1 MKQRPILW
9 VLLFSFSAL
18 FWATTA
24 SAQSV
29 SGKLTGKVTD
39 AETGEPLIRA
49 SVRIEGTKI
58 GAVTDLEG
66 NYTILNVPV
75 GVYRVKASYIGYTEM
90 VVEGVKITSNLTT
103 RLNFALS
110 TRAKET
116 AVIDVIADR
125 PLIEPSATTKT
136 MVISSEQIQN
146 SPLRGVQGFV
156 GLQAGVIQPEGSGTI
171 YMRGGRAGEVAFYVD
186 GILQNNPLN
195 NGFAGNVSNDALQ
208 EIVVLSSFDAEFGN
222 AGSGIVT
229 TTTKDPSTD
238 KYSINTHLI
247 TDAFLPKR
255 PFGTNQFGGYGY
267 NLGNISVGGP
277 LIPGFKDLSFY
288 GLIEYQN
295 LEDRDPRQGF
305 GLLPGNDLEQFN
317 GVYKL
322 RYELGNG
329 IDLKFGGNFTRTA
342 SRNANDGGRLNPR
355 AAITENSEFIRD
367 ENGNIIDIGFFDR
380 DGIPGTNTAHQQ
392 RVESAVDQVYLRYT
406 QALTAKSY
414 FTIQG
419 QFLRQFTET
428 MDHTFRRDFYS
439 YKAQLDS
446 VPSAFDA
453 FGFFINTGRPL
464 RGYSRELIQYFEV
477 RGDFETQIN
486 EHNLKAGG
494 QFRYHTYKFGFFDPS
509 VDPRATVNTLN
520 FIGYTPED
528 FGFAPLTTW
537 YNSFTSTNRRLDP
550 ETGMPLV
557 VGGQRVRD
565 SEIFDPRVDAT
576 RHPIIASAYIKD
588 RYGIKDFNVNVGL
601 RFDYLDANTQA
612 INLANPLKNDGSI
625 NFGNNRT
632 IFVLQ
637 PRISFSFPVSEQTVF
652 HAQYGRFAQMPQL
665 QFLYD
670 SRNTSAQRL
679 RGQGIGRNP
688 NLEAEITNSYEVGFQ
703 QMLGDATSIDV
714 TAFYKETS
722 NLLQTIRIVLDNGF
736 VLNYFGNADFGT
748 IRGLDVTL
756 RSNRFNNVN
765 LSAAYTL
772 QFAAGTNTDP
782 TRFAEFYRRNSDAET
797 APTAIAA
804 LDFDQRHTGNIQVDY
819 RVGLNDKSMPEVL
832 RGFGAN
838 LLIRFNSGNAYTPQ
852 FADYDPVTQSGVSVS
867 RAFKNTAYTP
877 WVFRVDLRLDKDFRL
892 FDKLNTK
899 VYLWALN
906 LLGNENVVNV
916 YATTGQPDNG
926 GWSQTAEFKQNFE
939 STILGRIASFART
952 PERDAEIEKKYRE
965 HYRARERSPFFY
977 GTAQQIRLGLMLGF

>member
-9 VLLFSFSAL
+9 VLLLSAL
-18 FWATTA
+18 FSATTA
-24 SAQSV
+24 LAQSV

-49 SVRIEGTKI
+49 SVRVEGTKI

-75 GVYRVKASYIGYTEM
+75 GVYRVKTSYIGYTD
-90 VVEGVKITSNLTT
+90 VTVEGVKITSNLTT
-103 RLNFALS
+103 RLDFSLG
-110 TRAKET
+110 TKAKET

-171 YMRGGRAGEVAFYVD
+171 YMRGGRSGEVAFYVD

-229 TTTKDPSTD
+229 TTTKDASTD

-247 TDAFLPKR
+247 SDAFLPKR
-255 PFGTNQFGGYGY
+255 SFGTNQFGGYGY

-295 LEDRDPRQGF
+295 LTDRDPRQGF
-305 GLLPGNDLEQFN
+305 GVLPGNDLEQFN

-342 SRNANDGGRLNPR
+342 SRNANDQGQLNQR
-355 AAITENSEFIRD
+355 SAITENSDFIRD

-392 RVESAVDQVYLRYT
+392 RDETSVDQVYLRYT

-428 MDHTFRRDFYS
+428 MDNTFRRDFHS

-509 VDPRATVNTLN
+509 VDPRATVNTIN

-528 FGFAPLTTW
+528 FGFEPLTTW
-537 YNSFTSTNRRLDP
+537 YNSFTSTNRQLDP
-550 ETGMPLV
+550 VTGMPLV
-557 VGGQRVRD
+557 VGGERVRD
-565 SEIFDPRVDAT
+565 SNIFDPRVDGT
-576 RHPIIASAYIKD
+576 RNPIVASAYIKD
-588 RYGIKDFNVNVGL
+588 RYGIKDFNMNVGL

-612 INLANPLKNDGSI
+612 INLENPLNDDGSI

-688 NLEAEITNSYEVGFQ
+688 NLEAEITDSYEIGFQ

-748 IRGLDVTL
+748 IRGLDVTI
-756 RSNRFNNVN
+756 RSNRFNNLN

-772 QFAAGTNTDP
+772 QFAGGTNTDP
-782 TRFAEFYRRNSDAET
+782 TRFAEFFRRNSDAES
-797 APTAIAA
+797 APTAISA

-819 RVGLNDKSMPEVL
+819 RIGLNDKSMPEVL

-838 LLIRFNSGNAYTPQ
+838 LLVRFNSGNAFTPV
-852 FADYDPVTQSGVSVS
+852 FAEFDPVTQSGVSVA

-877 WVFRVDLRLDKDFRL
+877 WIFRVDLRVDKDFRL

-916 YATTGQPDNG
+916 YRTTGQPDNG
-926 GWSQTAEFKQNFE
+926 GWSETAEFRQDFE

-952 PERDAEIEKKYRE
+952 PERDAEIERKYRE
-965 HYRARERSPFFY
+965 HYRARERNPFFF
-977 GTAQQIRLGLMLGF
+977 GAAQQIRLGLMLGF

>member
-9 VLLFSFSAL
+9 LFVIIAL
-18 FWATTA
+18 FCATPL
-24 SAQSV
+24 SAQSIA
-29 SGKLTGKVTD
+29 GKLTGKVTD
-39 AETGEPLIRA
+39 SETGEPLIRA
-49 SVRIEGTKI
+49 SVRVEGTKI

-66 NYTILNVPV
+66 NYTILNVPT
-75 GVYRVKASYIGYTEM
+75 GVYRVRASYIGYTD
-90 VVEGVKITSNLTT
+90 VSVEGVKITSNLTT
-103 RLNFALS
+103 RLDFSLG
-110 TRAKET
+110 TKAKET
-116 AVIDVIADR
+116 DVVVVSADR
-125 PLIEPSATTKT
+125 PLVEPSATTKT

-156 GLQAGVIQPEGSGTI
+156 GLQAGVIQPEGTNTI
-171 YMRGGRAGEVAFYVD
+171 FMRGGRSGEVAFYVD

-208 EIVVLSSFDAEFGN
+208 EIVVLSSFDAEYGN
-222 AGSGIVT
+222 AASGIVT
-229 TTTKDPSTD
+229 TTTKDASTD
-238 KYSINTHLI
+238 KYTGNVHFI
-247 TDAFLPKR
+247 TDAFMPKR
-255 PFGTNQFGGYGY
+255 AFGTNQFGGYGY

-305 GLLPGNDLEQFN
+305 GVLPGNDLEQFN

-329 IDLKFGGNFTRTA
+329 IDLKLGGNFTRTA
-342 SRNANDGGRLNPR
+342 SRAFDEARGGVRENAEFVRDAQGNLIDYKFVDLDGQL
-355 AAITENSEFIRD
+355 
-367 ENGNIIDIGFFDR
+367 
-380 DGIPGTNTAHQQ
+380 GTNTAHQQ
-392 RVESAVDQVYLRYT
+392 RTETSVDQVYLRYT

-414 FTIQG
+414 FTVQG

-428 MDHTFRRDFYS
+428 MDNTFRRDFHS

-453 FGFFINTGRPL
+453 FGLFINAGRPL
-464 RGYSRELIQYFEV
+464 RGYQRELIQYFEV
-477 RGDFETQIN
+477 RGDFETQLN
-486 EHNLKAGG
+486 EHNIKAGG
-494 QFRYHTYKFGFFDPS
+494 QFRYHTYKFGSFDPS
-509 VDPRATVNTLN
+509 VDPRANVNGIN

-528 FGFAPLTTW
+528 FGFEPLTTW
-537 YNSFTSTNRRLDP
+537 YNSPINKNRQVDP
-550 ETGMPLV
+550 VTGMPLLV
-557 VGGQRVRD
+557 DGLRVRD
-565 SEIFDPRVDAT
+565 STRLFDSRLDGV
-576 RHPIIASAYIKD
+576 RNPIIASAYIKD
-588 RYGIKDFNVNVGL
+588 RYGIKDFNMNIGL
-601 RFDYLDANTQA
+601 RFDYLNANTVGLNVQNP
-612 INLANPLKNDGSI
+612 INQQDGSA
-625 NFGNNRT
+625 NFEGNRT

-670 SRNTSAQRL
+670 SRNQSAQRL
-679 RGQGIGRNP
+679 NGQGIARNP
-688 NLEAEITNSYEVGFQ
+688 NLEAEITDSYEIGFQ

-714 TAFYKETS
+714 TAFYKETQ
-722 NLLQTIRIVLDNGF
+722 NLIQTIRTVLDNGF
-736 VLNYFGNADFGT
+736 VLNYFGNFDFGT
-748 IRGLDVTL
+748 IRGLDVTI
-756 RSNRFNNVN
+756 RSNRFNNLN

-772 QFAAGTNTDP
+772 QFAGGTNTST
-782 TRFAEFYRRNSDAET
+782 TRLAEFFRRNSDADA

-804 LDFDQRHTGNIQVDY
+804 LDFDQRHTGNVQVDY
-819 RVGLNDKSMPEVL
+819 RVGLDDKSMPEVL

-838 LLIRFNSGNAYTPQ
+838 LLVRFNSGNAYTPVIPN
-852 FADYDPVTQSGVSVS
+852 FDPVTQSGVSQS
-867 RAFKNTAYTP
+867 SAFKNTSYTP
-877 WVFRVDLRLDKDFRL
+877 WIFRVDLRVDKDFRL

-926 GWSQTAEFKQNFE
+926 GWSETAEFRENFKT
-939 STILGRIASFART
+939 TILGRLSASART
-952 PERDAEIEKKYRE
+952 PERDAEIERKYRE
-965 HYRARERSPFFY
+965 QYRVRERNPFFF
-977 GTAQQIRLGLMLGF
+977 GTAQQIRLGFMLGF

>member
-9 VLLFSFSAL
+9 LVLIGTLLCVSSAR
-18 FWATTA
+18 
-24 SAQSV
+24 AQSV
-29 SGKLTGKVTD
+29 SGKLTGKVID
-39 AETGEPLIRA
+39 AETKEPLIRA

-66 NYTILNVPV
+66 NYIILNVPV
-75 GVYRVKASYIGYTEM
+75 GVYRVRASYIGYTD
-90 VVEGVKITSNLTT
+90 VTVEGVKITSNLTT
-103 RLNFALS
+103 RLDFSLG
-110 TRAKET
+110 TKAKET

-125 PLIEPSATTKT
+125 PLVEPSATTKT
-136 MVISSEQIQN
+136 MIISNEQIMN
-146 SPLRGVQGFV
+146 SPVRGVQGFV
-156 GLQAGVIQPEGSGTI
+156 GLQAGVIQPEGSSTI

-208 EIVVLSSFDAEFGN
+208 EIVVQSSFDAEFGN
-222 AGSGIVT
+222 AASGIVT
-229 TTTKDPSTD
+229 STTRDPSTD
-238 KYSINTHLI
+238 KYTGNVHLI

-255 PFGTNQFGGYGY
+255 AYGTNQFGGYGY

-277 LIPGFKDLSFY
+277 LIPGFRDLSFY

-305 GLLPGNDLEQFN
+305 GVLPGNDLQQWN

-329 IDLKFGGNFTRTA
+329 IDLKLGGNFTRTA
-342 SRNANDGGRLNPR
+342 SRSANDGSNQLDTR
-355 AAITENSEFIRD
+355 AAITENSDFVRD
-367 ENGNIIDIGFFDR
+367 EQGNIIDYSFVDR
-380 DGIPGTNTAHQQ
+380 DGIAGTNTAHME
-392 RVESAVDQVYLRYT
+392 RTETAVDQVYLRYT

-419 QFLRQFTET
+419 QFLRQFTER
-428 MDHTFRRDFYS
+428 MDNTFRRDFHS

-453 FGFFINTGRPL
+453 FGLFINTGRPL
-464 RGYSRELIQYFEV
+464 RRYQRELIQYFEV
-477 RGDFETQIN
+477 RGDFETQVS
-486 EHNLKAGG
+486 EHNIKAGG
-494 QFRYHTYKFGFFDPS
+494 QFRYHTYKFGQFDPS
-509 VDPRATVNTLN
+509 IDPRANVNNIN

-528 FGFAPLTTW
+528 FGFEPLTTW
-537 YNSFTSTNRRLDP
+537 YNSYTTVTRRFDP
-550 ETGMPLV
+550 NTGMPLV
-557 VGGQRVRD
+557 VDTTLVRN
-565 SEIFDPRVDAT
+565 SEIFDPRVDRA
-576 RHPIIASAYIKD
+576 RNPIIASAYIKD
-588 RYGIKDFNVNVGL
+588 RYGIKDFNVNIGL
-601 RFDYLDANTQA
+601 RFDYLNANTLA
-612 INLANPLKNDGSI
+612 IDLKNPLKPDGSI
-625 NFGNNRT
+625 NFGDNRT

-688 NLEAEITNSYEVGFQ
+688 NLQAEITDSYEIGFQ

-722 NLLQTIRIVLDNGF
+722 NLLQTIRIQLESGL
-736 VLNYFGNADFGT
+736 VLNYYGNADFGT

-756 RSNRFNNVN
+756 RSNRFNNLN

-772 QFAAGTNTDP
+772 QFAGGTNTDP

-838 LLIRFNSGNAYTPQ
+838 LLIRFNSGNAYTPV
-852 FADYDPVTQSGVSVS
+852 FANFDPVTQSGVSVA

-877 WVFRVDLRLDKDFRL
+877 WIFRVDLRLDKSFKL
-892 FDKLNTK
+892 FDKLNST

-906 LLGNENVVNV
+906 LLGNDNVVSV
-916 YATTGQPDNG
+916 FPTTGQPDNG
-926 GWSQTAEFKQNFE
+926 GWSETAEFKQNFE
-939 STILGRIASFART
+939 STILGRLEQSART

-965 HYRARERSPFFY
+965 HYKARERNPFRW
-977 GTAQQIRLGLMLGF
+977 GTAQQVRLGLMLGF

>member
-1 MKQRPILW
+1 MKQRTIQWLLIL
-9 VLLFSFSAL
+9 VAL
-18 FWATTA
+18 CGASPV

-29 SGKLTGKVTD
+29 AGKLTGKVTD

-49 SVRIEGTKI
+49 SVRVEGTKI

-75 GVYRVKASYIGYTEM
+75 GVYRVRASYIGYTD
-90 VVEGVKITSNLTT
+90 VTVDGVKITSNLTT
-103 RLNFALS
+103 RLDFSLS
-110 TRAKET
+110 TKAKET

-125 PLIEPSATTKT
+125 PLVEPSATTKT
-136 MVISSEQIQN
+136 MIISNEQIQN

-156 GLQAGVIQPEGSGTI
+156 GLQAGVIQPEGSNTI

-195 NGFAGNVSNDALQ
+195 NGFAGNISNDALQ

-229 TTTKDPSTD
+229 TTTKDASAD
-238 KYSINTHLI
+238 KYSANVHLI

-255 PFGTNQFGGYGY
+255 SFGTNQFGGYGY

-295 LEDRDPRQGF
+295 FEDRDPRQGF
-305 GLLPGNDLEQFN
+305 GVLPGNDLEQFN

-342 SRNANDGGRLNPR
+342 SRAFDMIRGGIRENAD
-355 AAITENSEFIRD
+355 FVRD
-367 ENGNIIDIGFFDR
+367 AQGNIIDYKFVDL
-380 DGIPGTNTAHQQ
+380 DGQLGTNTAHQQ
-392 RVESAVDQVYLRYT
+392 RTETAVDQVYLRYT
-406 QALTAKSY
+406 QTLTAKSY

-428 MDHTFRRDFYS
+428 MDHTFRRDFHS

-453 FGFFINTGRPL
+453 FGLFINTGRPL
-464 RGYSRELIQYFEV
+464 RGYSRQLIQYFEV
-477 RGDFETQIN
+477 RGDFETQLN
-486 EHNLKAGG
+486 EHNIKAGG
-494 QFRYHTYKFGFFDPS
+494 QFRYHTFKTGNFDPTI
-509 VDPRATVNTLN
+509 DPRANVNNIN

-528 FGFAPLTTW
+528 FGFEPLTTW
-537 YNSFTSTNRRLDP
+537 YNSFTNTNRQFDP
-550 ETGMPLV
+550 VTGMPLV
-557 VGGQRVRD
+557 VGGERVRN
-565 SEIFDPRVDAT
+565 SNIFDPRVDAA
-576 RHPIIASAYIKD
+576 RNPIIASAYIKD
-588 RYGIKDFNVNVGL
+588 RYGIKDFNMNIGL
-601 RFDYLDANTQA
+601 RFDYLDANTLA
-612 INLANPLKNDGSI
+612 IDLRNPLNSDGSI

-688 NLEAEITNSYEVGFQ
+688 NLEAEITDSYEVGFQ

-722 NLLQTIRIVLDNGF
+722 NLIQTIRIVLDNGF
-736 VLNYFGNADFGT
+736 VLNYFGNYDFGT

-756 RSNRFNNVN
+756 RSNRFNNLN

-772 QFAAGTNTDP
+772 QFAAGTNTSQI
-782 TRFAEFYRRNSDAET
+782 RLAEFFRRNADAEN

-819 RVGLNDKSMPEVL
+819 RVGMNDKSMPEAL

-838 LLIRFNSGNAYTPQ
+838 LLIRFNSGNAYTPV
-852 FADYDPVTQSGVSVS
+852 FPTFDPVTQSGVSVS

-877 WVFRVDLRLDKDFRL
+877 WIFRVDLRVDKDFRL

-906 LLGNENVVNV
+906 LLGNDNVVAV
-916 YATTGQPDNG
+916 YPTTGQPDNG
-926 GWSQTAEFKQNFE
+926 GWSQTVEFRENFE
-939 STILGRIASFART
+939 STILGRILPQART
-952 PERDAEIEKKYRE
+952 PERDAQIEQKYRE
-965 HYRARERSPFFY
+965 HYRAAERVPTFF

>member
-1 MKQRPILW
+1 M
-9 VLLFSFSAL
+9 LLAAL
-18 FWATTA
+18 GCA
-24 SAQSV
+24 SPALAQSV
-29 SGKLTGKVTD
+29 SGKLTGKVID
-39 AETGEPLIRA
+39 AETREPLIRA

-75 GVYRVKASYIGYTEM
+75 GVYRVKATYIGYTDV
-90 VVEGVKITSNLTT
+90 VVEGVKITANLTT
-103 RLNFALS
+103 RVDFALG
-110 TRAKET
+110 TKAKET
-116 AVIDVIADR
+116 QTVEVVADR
-125 PLIEPSATTKT
+125 PLVEPSATTKT
-136 MVISSEQIQN
+136 MVVSTEQIVN
-146 SPLRGVQGFV
+146 SPIRGVQGFV

-186 GILQNNPLN
+186 GILQNSPLN
-195 NGFAGNVSNDALQ
+195 NAFAGNVSNDALQ
-208 EIVVLSSFDAEFGN
+208 EIVVQSSFDAEFGN

-229 TTTKDPSTD
+229 TTTRDPSTD
-238 KYSINTHLI
+238 RYAVNTHII
-247 TDAFLPKR
+247 TDAFAPKR
-255 PFGTNQFGGYGY
+255 SYNFNRGSGFGGYGY
-267 NLGNISVGGP
+267 NLGNISIGGP
-277 LIPGFKDLSFY
+277 LIPGFRDLSFY
-288 GLIEYQN
+288 GLVEYQN
-295 LEDRDPRQGF
+295 LTDRDPRQGF
-305 GLLPGNDLEQFN
+305 GVLPGNDLEQWN

-322 RYELGNG
+322 RYDVGNG

-342 SRNANDGGRLNPR
+342 SRAFDLNRGAFNENANFVRDAQGRLVD
-355 AAITENSEFIRD
+355 IRFED
-367 ENGNIIDIGFFDR
+367 L
-380 DGIPGTNTAHQQ
+380 DGIPGTNTAHQE
-392 RVESAVDQVYLRYT
+392 RTETAVDQVYLRYT

-428 MDHTFRRDFYS
+428 MDNTFRRDFYS

-453 FGFFINTGRPL
+453 FGLFINTGRPL
-464 RGYSRELIQYFEV
+464 RGYSRELIQYFEL
-477 RGDFETQIN
+477 RGDFETQIA
-486 EHNLKAGG
+486 EHNIKLGG
-494 QFRYHTYKFGFFDPS
+494 QYRYHTYKFGFFDPS
-509 VDPRATVNTLN
+509 VDPRASVNNIN

-537 YNSFTSTNRRLDP
+537 YNSLVSPVRQLDP

-557 VGGQRVRD
+557 QSGQRVRD
-565 SEIFDPRVDAT
+565 NITIFDPRVDAP

-588 RYGIKDFNVNVGL
+588 RYGIKDFNVNFGV
-601 RFDYLDANTQA
+601 RFDYLDANTLA
-612 INLANPLKNDGSI
+612 IDLTNPINPATNEI
-625 NFGNNRT
+625 NFGKNRT

-665 QFLYD
+665 RFLYD
-670 SRNTSAQRL
+670 SKNTSTQRL

-688 NLEAEITNSYEVGFQ
+688 NLEAEITDSYEIGFQ

-722 NLLQTIRIVLDNGF
+722 NLLQTIRIVLASGQ

-756 RSNRFNNVN
+756 RSNRFNNLN

-772 QFAAGTNTDP
+772 QFAGGTNTDP
-782 TRFAEFYRRNSDAET
+782 TRFAEFYRRNADAEGP
-797 APTAIAA
+797 PTAIAA

-819 RVGLNDKSMPEVL
+819 RVGLNDKSMPEAL

-838 LLIRFNSGNAYTPQ
+838 LLVRFNSGNAYTPE
-852 FADYDPVTQSGVSVS
+852 FANYDPVTQSGVSVK

-877 WVFRVDLRLDKDFRL
+877 WIFRVDLRLDKDFRL
-892 FDKLNTK
+892 FDKVNTK
-899 VYLWALN
+899 IYLWALN
-906 LLGNENVVNV
+906 LLGNDNVVSV
-916 YATTGQPDNG
+916 FPTTGQPDNG

-939 STILGRIASFART
+939 STVLGRLDQSFRT
-952 PERDAEIEKKYRE
+952 PERDAEIERRYRE
-965 HYRARERSPFFY
+965 AYAARERDPFRW
-977 GTAQQIRLGLMLGF
+977 GTAQQLRLGLMLGF

>member
-1 MKQRPILW
+1 MKQRPILC
-9 VLLFSFSAL
+9 LFIILAL
-18 FWATTA
+18 FCAIPA

-75 GVYRVKASYIGYTEM
+75 GVYRVKASYIGYTD
-90 VVEGVKITSNLTT
+90 VIVEGVKITSNLTT
-103 RLNFALS
+103 RVDFSLG
-110 TRAKET
+110 TKAKQTDEI
-116 AVIDVIADR
+116 VVSSDR
-125 PLIEPSATTKT
+125 PLVEPSATTKT
-136 MVISSEQIQN
+136 MVISNEQIQN

-171 YMRGGRAGEVAFYVD
+171 YMRGGRSGEVAFYVD

-195 NGFAGNVSNDALQ
+195 NAFAGNVSNDALQ

-222 AGSGIVT
+222 AASGIVT
-229 TTTKDPSTD
+229 TTTKDAFTD
-238 KYSINTHLI
+238 RYTGNVHLI
-247 TDAFLPKR
+247 TDAFMPKR
-255 PFGTNQFGGYGY
+255 AFGTNQFGGYGY

-277 LIPGFKDLSFY
+277 LIPGLKDLSFY

-295 LEDRDPRQGF
+295 LEDRNPRQGF
-305 GLLPGNDLEQFN
+305 GVLPGNDLEQLN

-329 IDLKFGGNFTRTA
+329 IDLKLGGNFTRTA
-342 SRNANDGGRLNPR
+342 SRAFDIQRGAISENADFVRDAQGNLIDYKFVDLDGKL
-355 AAITENSEFIRD
+355 
-367 ENGNIIDIGFFDR
+367 
-380 DGIPGTNTAHQQ
+380 GTNTEHQE
-392 RVESAVDQVYLRYT
+392 RTESSVDQVYLRYT

-428 MDHTFRRDFYS
+428 MDNTFRRDFYS

-453 FGFFINTGRPL
+453 FGLFINAGRPL
-464 RGYSRELIQYFEV
+464 RRYSRQLIQYFEV

-486 EHNLKAGG
+486 EHNIKAGG
-494 QFRYHTYKFGFFDPS
+494 QFRYHTFKTGSFDPS
-509 VDPRATVNTLN
+509 IDPRADANNIN

-528 FGFAPLTTW
+528 FGFEPLTTW
-537 YNSFTSTNRRLDP
+537 YNSFINTNRQFDSL
-550 ETGMPLV
+550 TGMPLL

-565 SEIFDPRVDAT
+565 SEIFDSRVDAT
-576 RHPIIASAYIKD
+576 RNPIIASAYIKD
-588 RYGIKDFNVNVGL
+588 RYGIKDFNLNIGL
-601 RFDYLDANTQA
+601 RFDYLDANSLA
-612 INLANPLKNDGSI
+612 IDLKNPLNSDGSI

-679 RGQGIGRNP
+679 RGQGIARNP
-688 NLEAEITNSYEVGFQ
+688 NLEAEITNSYEIGFQ
-703 QMLGDATSIDV
+703 QMLSDATSIDV

-722 NLLQTIRIVLDNGF
+722 NLLQTIRVVLNNGF
-736 VLNYFGNADFGT
+736 VLNYFGNSDFGT
-748 IRGLDVTL
+748 IRGLDFTL
-756 RSNRFNNVN
+756 RSNRFNNLN

-772 QFAAGTNTDP
+772 QFAAGTNTDA
-782 TRFAEFYRRNSDAET
+782 TRLAEFYRRNADAET

-819 RVGLNDKSMPEVL
+819 RIGLNDKSMPEVL

-838 LLIRFNSGNAYTPQ
+838 LLIRFNSGSAYTPV
-852 FADYDPVTQSGVSVS
+852 FADFDPVTQTGVSVS
-867 RAFKNTAYTP
+867 RSFKNTSYTP
-877 WVFRVDLRLDKDFRL
+877 WVFRVDLRVDKDFKL

-906 LLGNENVVNV
+906 LLGNDNVVSV
-916 YATTGQPDNG
+916 YPSTGRPDNG
-926 GWSQTAEFKQNFE
+926 GWSETQEFKANFE
-939 STILGRIASFART
+939 TTILGRLSAAART
-952 PERDAEIEKKYRE
+952 PERDAEIERKYRE
-965 HYRARERSPFFY
+965 HYRARERVPTFF

>member
-9 VLLFSFSAL
+9 LFVIVSLFCADSA
-18 FWATTA
+18 W
-24 SAQSV
+24 AQSV

-49 SVRIEGTKI
+49 SVRVEGTKI

-75 GVYRVKASYIGYTEM
+75 GIYRVKATYIGYTDIT
-90 VVEGVKITSNLTT
+90 VDGVKITSNLTT
-103 RLNFALS
+103 RVDFALG
-110 TRAKET
+110 TKAKQTDEIVVVT
-116 AVIDVIADR
+116 DR
-125 PLIEPSATTKT
+125 PLVEPSATTKT
-136 MVISSEQIQN
+136 MVISNEQIQN

-171 YMRGGRAGEVAFYVD
+171 YMRGGRSGEVAFYVD

-222 AGSGIVT
+222 AASGIVT
-229 TTTKDPSTD
+229 STTKDPSTD
-238 KYSINTHLI
+238 KYTGNVHLI

-255 PFGTNQFGGYGY
+255 SFGTNQFGGYGY

-305 GLLPGNDLEQFN
+305 GVLPGNDLEQFN

-329 IDLKFGGNFTRTA
+329 IDLKLGGNFTRTA
-342 SRNANDGGRLNPR
+342 SRAFDASRG
-355 AAITENSEFIRD
+355 AITENADFVRD
-367 ENGNIIDIGFFDR
+367 EQGNIIDYKFVDN
-380 DGIPGTNTAHQQ
+380 DGILGTNTAHQE
-392 RVESAVDQVYLRYT
+392 RTETAVDQVYLRYT

-428 MDHTFRRDFYS
+428 MDNTFRRDFHS

-453 FGFFINTGRPL
+453 FELFINTGRPL

-477 RGDFETQIN
+477 RGDFETQLN
-486 EHNLKAGG
+486 EHNIKAGG
-494 QFRYHTYKFGFFDPS
+494 QFRYHTYKFGNFDPS
-509 VDPRATVNTLN
+509 IDPRANVNNIN

-528 FGFAPLTTW
+528 FGFEPLTTW
-537 YNSFTSTNRRLDP
+537 YNSFTSTNRQFDP
-550 ETGMPLV
+550 ATGMPLV
-557 VGGQRVRD
+557 VGGERVRD
-565 SEIFDPRVDAT
+565 SDIFDSRVDAA
-576 RHPIIASAYIKD
+576 RNPIIASAYIKD
-588 RYGIKDFNVNVGL
+588 RYGVKDFNMNIGL
-601 RFDYLDANTQA
+601 RFDYLDANTLA
-612 INLANPLKNDGSI
+612 INLTNPLNDDGSI
-625 NFGNNRT
+625 NFGNNRS

-688 NLEAEITNSYEVGFQ
+688 NLEAEITDSYEIGFQ

-748 IRGLDVTL
+748 IRGVDVTI
-756 RSNRFNNVN
+756 RSNRFNNLN

-772 QFAAGTNTDP
+772 QFAGGTNTDA
-782 TRFAEFYRRNSDAET
+782 TRLAEFYRRNADAEN
-797 APTAIAA
+797 APTAIGA
-804 LDFDQRHTGNIQVDY
+804 LNFDQRHTGNIQVDY

-838 LLIRFNSGNAYTPQ
+838 LLIRFNSGNAYTPV
-852 FADYDPVTQSGVSVS
+852 FPTFDPVTQGGVSVS
-867 RAFKNTAYTP
+867 RAFKNSAYTP

-906 LLGNENVVNV
+906 LLGNDNVVNV
-916 YATTGQPDNG
+916 YSTTGQPDNG
-926 GWSQTAEFKQNFE
+926 GWSETSQFKENFE
-939 STILGRIASFART
+939 TTILGRLSASART
-952 PERDAEIEKKYRE
+952 PERDAEIERKYRE
-965 HYRARERSPFFY
+965 HYRARERNPFNF

>member
-18 FWATTA
+18 FSATTA

-39 AETGEPLIRA
+39 SETGEPLIRA
-49 SVRIEGTKI
+49 SIRIEGTKI
-58 GAVTDLEG
+58 GTVTDLEG

-75 GVYRVKASYIGYTEM
+75 GVYRVRASYIGYTD
-90 VVEGVKITSNLTT
+90 VTVEGVKITSNLTT
-103 RLNFALS
+103 RLDFSLG
-110 TRAKET
+110 TKAKET

-125 PLIEPSATTKT
+125 PLVEPSATTKT

-229 TTTKDPSTD
+229 TTTKDASTD

-247 TDAFLPKR
+247 SDAFLPKR
-255 PFGTNQFGGYGY
+255 SFGTNQFGGYGY

-277 LIPGFKDLSFY
+277 LIPGFRDLSFY

-295 LEDRDPRQGF
+295 LTDRDPRQGF

-342 SRNANDGGRLNPR
+342 SRSANDGGRLNQR
-355 AAITENSEFIRD
+355 SAITENSDFIRD

-392 RVESAVDQVYLRYT
+392 RNETSVDQVYLRYT

-428 MDHTFRRDFYS
+428 MDNTFRRDFHS

-528 FGFAPLTTW
+528 FGFEPLTTW
-537 YNSFTSTNRRLDP
+537 YNSFTSTNRQLDP
-550 ETGMPLV
+550 VTGMPIV

-565 SEIFDPRVDAT
+565 SEIFDPRVDAA
-576 RHPIIASAYIKD
+576 RNPIVASAYIKD
-588 RYGIKDFNVNVGL
+588 RYGIKDFNMNVGL

-612 INLANPLKNDGSI
+612 INLTNPLNSDGSI

-772 QFAAGTNTDP
+772 QFAGGTNTDP

-804 LDFDQRHTGNIQVDY
+804 LDFDQRHTGNVQVDY

-906 LLGNENVVNV
+906 LLGNENVVRV
-916 YATTGQPDNG
+916 YETTGQPDNG
-926 GWSQTAEFKQNFE
+926 GWSETAEFKQNFE
-939 STILGRIASFART
+939 STVLGRIASFART

-965 HYRARERSPFFY
+965 HYRARERNPFFF

>member
-1 MKQRPILW
+1 MKQRPILC
-9 VLLFSFSAL
+9 LFIILAL
-18 FWATTA
+18 FCAIPA

-29 SGKLTGKVTD
+29 SGKLTGKVID

-75 GVYRVKASYIGYTEM
+75 GVYRVKASYIGYTD
-90 VVEGVKITSNLTT
+90 VTVEGVKITSNLTT
-103 RLNFALS
+103 RVDFSLG
-110 TRAKET
+110 TKAKQ
-116 AVIDVIADR
+116 IDEIVVSSDR
-125 PLIEPSATTKT
+125 PLVEPSATTKT
-136 MVISSEQIQN
+136 MVISNEQIQN

-238 KYSINTHLI
+238 RYTANVHFI

-255 PFGTNQFGGYGY
+255 SFGTNQFGGYGY

-288 GLIEYQN
+288 GLLEYQN
-295 LEDRDPRQGF
+295 LEDRNPRQGF
-305 GLLPGNDLEQFN
+305 GVLPGNDLEQFN

-342 SRNANDGGRLNPR
+342 SRVFDNVRGGVRENANFVRDAQGNLIDYNFVDLDGQL
-355 AAITENSEFIRD
+355 
-367 ENGNIIDIGFFDR
+367 
-380 DGIPGTNTAHQQ
+380 GTNTAHQQ
-392 RVESAVDQVYLRYT
+392 RTESAVDQVYLRYT
-406 QALTAKSY
+406 QALTAESY

-428 MDHTFRRDFYS
+428 MDNTFRRDFYS

-453 FGFFINTGRPL
+453 FGLFINTGRPL

-486 EHNLKAGG
+486 EHNIKAGG
-494 QFRYHTYKFGFFDPS
+494 QFRYHTYKFGNFDPS
-509 VDPRATVNTLN
+509 IDPRANVNN
-520 FIGYTPED
+520 ISFIGYTPED
-528 FGFAPLTTW
+528 FGFEPLTTW
-537 YNSFTSTNRRLDP
+537 FNSFTNTNREIDP
-550 ETGMPLV
+550 TTGMPLL
-557 VGGQRVRD
+557 VGGERVRD
-565 SEIFDPRVDAT
+565 SDIFDSRVDAA
-576 RHPIIASAYIKD
+576 RNPIIASAYIKD
-588 RYGIKDFNVNVGL
+588 RYGIKDFNLNVGL
-601 RFDYLDANTQA
+601 RFDYLDANTLA
-612 INLANPLKNDGSI
+612 IDLTKPLNDDGSI

-665 QFLYD
+665 RFLYD

-679 RGQGIGRNP
+679 RGQGIARNP
-688 NLEAEITNSYEVGFQ
+688 NLEAEITNSYEIGFQ
-703 QMLGDATSIDV
+703 QMLGNATSIDV

-722 NLLQTIRIVLDNGF
+722 NLLQTIRVVLNNGF

-756 RSNRFNNVN
+756 RSNRFNYLN

-772 QFAAGTNTDP
+772 QFAAGTNTDA
-782 TRFAEFYRRNSDAET
+782 TRLAEFYRRNADAET

-804 LDFDQRHTGNIQVDY
+804 LDFDQRHTGNIQIDY
-819 RVGLNDKSMPEVL
+819 RVDLNDKSMPEAL

-838 LLIRFNSGNAYTPQ
+838 LLVRFNSGSAYTPV
-852 FADYDPVTQSGVSVS
+852 FADFDPVTQSGVSVS
-867 RAFKNTAYTP
+867 RSFKNTAYTP
-877 WVFRVDLRLDKDFRL
+877 WVFRVDLRVDKDFKL

-906 LLGNENVVNV
+906 LLGNDNVVSV
-916 YATTGQPDNG
+916 YPTTGRPDNG
-926 GWSQTAEFKQNFE
+926 GWSETQEFKTNFE
-939 STILGRIASFART
+939 TTILGRLSAAART
-952 PERDAEIEKKYRE
+952 PERDAEIERKYRE
-965 HYRARERSPFFY
+965 HYRARERNPFFF

>member
-9 VLLFSFSAL
+9 LLILVALFSASS
-18 FWATTA
+18 A

-29 SGKLTGKVTD
+29 AGKLTGRVTD

-75 GVYRVKASYIGYTEM
+75 GVYRVRASYIGYTD
-90 VVEGVKITSNLTT
+90 VTIEGVKITSNLTT
-103 RLNFALS
+103 RVDFTLG
-110 TRAKET
+110 TKAKET
-116 AVIDVIADR
+116 QTIEIIADR
-125 PLIEPSATTKT
+125 PLVEPSATTKT
-136 MVISSEQIQN
+136 MIVSSEQILN

-156 GLQAGVIQPEGSGTI
+156 GLQAGVIQPEGSNTI

-186 GILQNNPLN
+186 GILQNSPLN
-195 NGFAGNVSNDALQ
+195 NAFAGNVSNDALQ
-208 EIVVLSSFDAEFGN
+208 EIVVQSSFDAEFGN
-222 AGSGIVT
+222 AASGIVT
-229 TTTKDPSTD
+229 TTTRDPNTD
-238 KYSINTHLI
+238 RYSINTHLI
-247 TDAFLPKR
+247 TDAFSPKR
-255 PFGTNQFGGYGY
+255 AYSPARTGSFGGYGY

-277 LIPGFKDLSFY
+277 LIPGFRDLSFY

-305 GLLPGNDLEQFN
+305 GIMPGNDLEQFN

-322 RYELGNG
+322 RYDIGNG
-329 IDLKFGGNFTRTA
+329 IDLKLGGNFTRTA
-342 SRNANDGGRLNPR
+342 SRIFDPIRGSFNENANFVTDAQGRLVD
-355 AAITENSEFIRD
+355 IRFED
-367 ENGNIIDIGFFDR
+367 L
-380 DGIPGTNTAHQQ
+380 DGIPGTNTRHQE
-392 RVESAVDQVYLRYT
+392 RTESSVDQVYLRYT
-406 QALTAKSY
+406 QALSPKSY

-428 MDHTFRRDFYS
+428 MDNVFRRDFYS
-439 YKAQLDS
+439 YKSQLDS

-453 FGFFINTGRPL
+453 FGLFINTGRPL
-464 RGYSRELIQYFEV
+464 RGYSRELIQYFEL
-477 RGDFETQIN
+477 RGDFETQLN
-486 EHNLKAGG
+486 EHNIKFGG
-494 QFRYHTYKFGFFDPS
+494 QYRYHTYKFGFFDPS
-509 VDPRATVNTLN
+509 VDPRASVNNIN

-537 YNSFTSTNRRLDP
+537 YNSREEIVRNFDP
-550 ETGMPLV
+550 QTGMPLV
-557 VGGQRVRD
+557 EQSRLVRD
-565 SEIFDPRVDAT
+565 NPDLFDPRVDAA
-576 RHPIIASAYIKD
+576 RNPIIASAYIKD
-588 RYGIKDFNVNVGL
+588 RYSIKDFNVNVGL

-612 INLANPLKNDGSI
+612 INLQNPINPANNEI
-625 NFGNNRT
+625 NFGKNRS

-637 PRISFSFPVSEQTVF
+637 PRISFSFPVSDQTVF

-665 QFLYD
+665 RFLYD
-670 SRNTSAQRL
+670 SKNTSRQRL
-679 RGQGIGRNP
+679 RGQGVGRNP

-722 NLLQTIRIVLDNGF
+722 NLLQTIRIVLDNGQ

-756 RSNRFNNVN
+756 RSNRFNNLN

-772 QFAAGTNTDP
+772 QFAGGTNTDP
-782 TRFAEFYRRNSDAET
+782 TRFAEFYRRNADAEGP
-797 APTAIAA
+797 PTAIAA

-819 RVGLNDKSMPEVL
+819 RVGLNDKSMPEYL

-838 LLIRFNSGNAYTPQ
+838 VLVRFNSGSAFTPE
-852 FADYDPVTQSGVSVS
+852 FADYDPVTQSGVSVK

-877 WVFRVDLRLDKDFRL
+877 WVFRVDMRLDKDFKL

-906 LLGNENVVNV
+906 LLGNDNVVSV
-916 YATTGQPDNG
+916 YPTTGQPDNG
-926 GWSQTAEFKQNFE
+926 GWSQTEAFRQNFE
-939 STILGRIASFART
+939 STVLGRLDQASRT
-952 PERDAEIEKKYRE
+952 PERDAEIERRYRE
-965 HYRARERSPFFY
+965 AYKARELNPFRW